1 MLAKLLK
8 YEFKATARW
17 FIPIYAAL
25 ILFALISRVLLHND
39 PFVLKEASSFLQIAV
54 FLSMFI
60 YVFLFIGIM
69 VVTLVVMIQRFYKSL
84 LGDEGY
90 LMFTLPVQTWKHL
103 VNKLLIAILW
113 NLLSAAIGM
122 VSIML
127 LVPAQE
133 LKELGSLLM
142 YIKEYLGTMGYFSI
156 PLLFLASIV
165 FSIVQMYTAIAM
177 GQLFR
182 KHKLLASFGMY
193 IGINTVSQIVFIL
206 IILFFQYYLT
216 SLSGP
221 VPSLHPSHINMLI
234 LVTGIILAVLTAVCF
249 IVTNIILKR
258 RLNLE

>member
-1 MLAKLLK
+1 
-8 YEFKATARW
+8 
-17 FIPIYAAL
+17 
-25 ILFALISRVLLHND
+25 
-39 PFVLKEASSFLQIAV
+39 
-54 FLSMFI
+54 MFI

-165 FSIVQMYTAIAM
+165 FSIVQMYTAIAL
-177 GQLFR
+177 GHLFR